1 MSLLEFNYN
10 KTLIYVAI
18 YWIVEIIA
26 RLVRKLNKTSF
37 QMVDD
42 QVQYEYILVI
52 YATIGDL
59 LSGFLVLYIHYSSK
73 SQRIKTEVTINEEN
87 NNTKS
92 TTLIY
97 EEAQLVPKKNVTRYL
112 IIISV
117 LEYIFRC
124 NYCIAF
130 AITDIPYGKIS
141 SNLRGDL
148 LNAVNIFTRYIFSII
163 FLKIKIYKHHKVSIF
178 VILIGISFVI
188 IADVISCIFFDENDI
203 GTVLYFSSL
212 ILVQNIG
219 TPYEHI
225 LIRKLFQEN
234 FIHPAKMQFV
244 RALINSILVVL
255 FGIIFFFSFNLEYKG
270 KFEFPYVI
278 TGIGFI
284 LVDFIREFITLKVIY
299 QMSPQSVSFIII
311 SKSVSNGIYGIVS
324 VVEKNFDKNGDD
336 IAFIVLEIIGFLI
349 ILFATLVYDEI
360 IIINKCNLDYYT
372 KKRIIERGEIEKEEA
387 KNLEDFPLE
396 PTITQRGIIDDIQPE
411 LIK

>member
-18 YWIVEIIA
+18 YWIIEIVA
-26 RLVRKLNKTSF
+26 RLVRKLNKPYF

-59 LSGFLVLYIHYSSK
+59 LSGFLVLYTRHTSK
-73 SQRIKTEVTINEEN
+73 SQREKSEQRIIDEN
-87 NNTKS
+87 NNIKS
-92 TTLIY
+92 ISLIY
-97 EEAQLVPKKNVTRYL
+97 EGAQPAVKKNLTRYL

-130 AITDIPYGKIS
+130 AITEIPYDKIS
-141 SNLRGDL
+141 SSLRGDL
-148 LNAVNIFTRYIFSII
+148 LNAVNILTRYIFSII

-178 VILIGISFVI
+178 IILMGISFVI
-188 IADVISCIFFDENDI
+188 IADVISCIYLGNDVPTI
-203 GTVLYFSSL
+203 LYFSSL

-219 TPYEHI
+219 TPYEHF

-244 RALINSILVVL
+244 RAIINSILVIV
-255 FGIIFFFSFNLEYKG
+255 FGIIFFFSFNLEFQS
-270 KFEFPYVI
+270 KFEFPYII

-284 LVDFIREFITLKVIY
+284 IVDFIREFITLKVIY
-299 QMSPQSVSFIII
+299 HMSPQSVSFIII
-311 SKSVSNGIYGIVS
+311 SKSVSNGIYGIINVK
-324 VVEKNFDKNGDD
+324 EKDFDENGDD
-336 IAFIVLEIIGFLI
+336 IAFIILEILGFLI

-372 KKRIIERGEIEKEEA
+372 KKRIAGRGEMEKEDVE
-387 KNLEDFPLE
+387 NLEDLPIE
-396 PTITQRGIIDDIQPE
+396 PTFTQDDIIDE
-411 LIK
+411 IKP